1 MGRIDRT
8 SNTLPPL
15 DSIVQPL
22 TKSVQD
28 QTTQRVED
36 LETTPALFL
45 ELLDGGE
52 AKFRTPTVYDLRRAE
67 TIDGAIANNQFQPP
81 YFVELARLTCLDWGG
96 SPNMPSGKA
105 LDADDYQEAVLLF
118 TEYSQHCT
126 EQAELAGY
134 EIGEN
139 GSHEVELKDGQVLV
153 FRRLTAED
161 MERAGKIK
169 GGNAEINARLAA
181 AACTSWAGEIISWAV
196 VYQRI
201 ESLDVPNYMRI
212 MNALGKFFRRDSKRP
227 RRRRFS

>member
-1 MGRIDRT
+1 MGRIERVAADG
-8 SNTLPPL
+8 LPPR
-15 DSIVQPL
+15 SEVIKAESNPVPAAQGEEQ
-22 TKSVQD
+22 S
-28 QTTQRVED
+28 
-36 LETTPALFL
+36 ETAAVLFL
-45 ELLDGGE
+45 ELLDGSE
-52 AKFRTPTVYDLRRAE
+52 ASFRTPTVYDLKCAE
-67 TIDGAIANNQFQPP
+67 TVDGAIANNQFQPA

-96 SPNMPSGKA
+96 IPNMPSGKA
-105 LDADDYQEAVLLF
+105 LDAEDYQEVISLF
-118 TEYSQHCT
+118 TEYAQHLQ

-134 EIGEN
+134 TVGEN
-139 GSHEVELKDGQVLV
+139 GSHEVKLKDGTVLV

-181 AACTSWAGEIISWAV
+181 AACSSWGGEAISWAI

-212 MNALGKFFRRDSKRP
+212 MHTLGKFFRGNSSRP